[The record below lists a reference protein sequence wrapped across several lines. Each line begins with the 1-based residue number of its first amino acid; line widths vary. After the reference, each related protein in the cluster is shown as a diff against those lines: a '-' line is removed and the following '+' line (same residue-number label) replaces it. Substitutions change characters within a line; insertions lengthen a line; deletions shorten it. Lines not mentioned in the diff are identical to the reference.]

1 MKCTTNISSTTVKS
15 HEMHSMKNQTK
26 LSHTTRITNIYSEL
40 KVALQFIRT
49 LVTNDRVCQDLVTT
63 GRKYV
68 C

>member
-1 MKCTTNISSTTVKS
+1 
-15 HEMHSMKNQTK
+15 MHSMKNQTK